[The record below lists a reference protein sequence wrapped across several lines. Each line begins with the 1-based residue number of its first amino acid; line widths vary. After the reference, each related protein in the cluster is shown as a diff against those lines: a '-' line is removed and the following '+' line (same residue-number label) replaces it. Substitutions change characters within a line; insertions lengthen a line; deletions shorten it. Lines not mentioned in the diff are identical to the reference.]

1 MLPICLNVEAFGP
14 YLLPQRVDFT
24 RFADKFLIWGETG
37 AGKTALLDAM
47 TVALY
52 GRASAEE
59 RGDMEALRCQ
69 LAGPERDTV
78 VEFTFSV
85 RGRSFRF
92 WRRLR
97 TVRRRKADSVEK
109 TRLECGAL
117 ELLPDGGER
126 NLLQSDKAREQESAA
141 EAVIGMGYAQFVQV
155 MVLPQGKFERFL
167 TADSSEKEKILKNI
181 FRTDRF
187 NDYQESLNRSFR
199 AFDAQVREQEQ
210 AMEAQLRV
218 YGADSP
224 QALRDQLT
232 ADAQTLAQLRQ
243 EYAARKQVY
252 EQANA
257 RAAQAQQLEE
267 RFARQDA
274 ARAALTALT
283 AREREMAALET
294 AVLRAERARLA
305 APADA
310 EHGRLTR
317 ELALARQEAQRAR
330 DVLRDA
336 AAAREDAAKE
346 LTAAREKQ
354 QEGEALRA
362 ELTAAQQRLP
372 ELAALDAARRAQEE
386 ARRLLEPAE
395 HRVQQLQQAVRQQGD
410 KLEQDRAA
418 LRELEQRGRERLPEA
433 QALCDRYAQSGK
445 AARTL
450 AALQEQECAAL
461 AEQRQAERDRSEVN
475 ERAGRAMQQEAQR
488 QEQYF
493 SNAAHELA
501 KRLEEGK
508 PCPVCG
514 SVHHPNAQCSSA
526 YEGARQNY
534 QQAIRALRQVQK
546 ELTDAAARCEGAAAR
561 LRSVQEQLT
570 AARREAESL
579 IPYDEKAERRAQAA
593 LNDAQRADARA
604 AALQKE
610 LQALEQA
617 LARSRAGL
625 DDAQREFSERQQA
638 LAAARTRVQETLRRA
653 GQCDQSAAQLQQRIA
668 QLRAEL
674 SAREQRLQRAVARD
688 HDADTAL
695 QLGRTA
701 CRRADERAEQLTAQA
716 QAAQAAFA
724 QALADLGFADE
735 AAYRAAALPE
745 ERIADGRARAQ
756 DYRQQL
762 AAARAEGEAAER
774 GVAGAQRPD
783 LAAALAERDRCLAR
797 ANESAMRMGTQEAL
811 VQGKGDL
818 LARVRREGEKLLVQK
833 AARDRMR
840 AFVESFTYA
849 KGVTL
854 SSFVLSAMLGSVAQ
868 QANRLL
874 QRVHGGRYQLAVK
887 KASTRARLDGLELT
901 VRDGQTGQER
911 DVRTLSGGEKF
922 LVSLSLSLGLSAV
935 VRAQAG
941 GVSME
946 AMFIDE
952 GFGTLDPRSIKDAL
966 DVLTCIGSG
975 SRVGII
981 SHVDVL
987 RENILQGIEVVKCE
1001 KGSVLR
1007 LRT

>member
-1 MLPICLNVEAFGP
+1 MLPIRLTLEAFGP
-14 YLLPQRVDFT
+14 YLLPQQVDFT

-69 LAGPERDTV
+69 LAGPEQDTS

-97 TVRRRKADSVEK
+97 PVRRRKADSGEK
-109 TRLECGAL
+109 YRLECGAL
-117 ELLPDGGER
+117 ELLDGGGER
-126 NLLQSDKAREQESAA
+126 NLMQSDKAREQERAA
-141 EAVIGMGYAQFVQV
+141 ETVIGMGYAQFVQV

-187 NDYQESLNRSFR
+187 NDYQESLSRSFR
-199 AFDAQVREQEQ
+199 AFDAQVREREQ
-210 AMEAQLRV
+210 AMEAQLRI
-218 YGADSP
+218 YDADTP
-224 QALRDQLT
+224 QALRDQLA
-232 ADAQTLAQLRQ
+232 ADGQVLDQLRQ
-243 EYAARKQVY
+243 EHAARKQAY
-252 EQANA
+252 EAANA

-274 ARAALTALT
+274 AQSALSALN
-283 AREREMAALET
+283 AREQEMSALEE
-294 AVLRAERARLA
+294 AVTRAERARLA

-310 EHGRLTR
+310 ECARLTR
-317 ELALARQEAQRAR
+317 ELTAAEQEAQRAQKA
-330 DVLRDA
+330 LADA
-336 AAAREDAAKE
+336 EAAREAAAQALAAAQEMQKE
-346 LTAAREKQ
+346 AAE
-354 QEGEALRA
+354 LRA
-362 ELTAAQQRLP
+362 ELTAAEQRLP
-372 ELAALDAARRAQEE
+372 ELVALDAAQRAENE
-386 ARRLLEPAE
+386 AQKLLEPASR
-395 HRVQQLQQAVRQQGD
+395 RVQQLEQALQRQGD
-410 KLEQDRAA
+410 QLEQGRAA
-418 LRELEQRGRERLPEA
+418 LRRLEQQGRDRLPEA
-433 QALCDRYAQSGK
+433 QALCDRYAQSGR
-445 AARTL
+445 AARSIE
-450 AALQEQECAAL
+450 ALWQQEQAA
-461 AEQRQAERDRSEVN
+461 QAELRAAEGVRADVN
-475 ERAGRAMQQEAQR
+475 ARANLAMQQEAQR

-514 SVHHPNAQCSSA
+514 SVHHPNARHSLA
-526 YEGARQNY
+526 YADARQNY

-546 ELTDAAARCEGAAAR
+546 ELTEAAARCEGAAER
-561 LRSVQEQLT
+561 VRSTQEQLA
-570 AARREAESL
+570 AARRDAEGL
-579 IPYDEKAERRAQAA
+579 IPYDAQAEQRVQVE
-593 LNDAQRADARA
+593 LNAARQAADRAN
-604 AALQKE
+604 ALQKE
-610 LQALEQA
+610 LQALEQT
-617 LARSRAGL
+617 LARSRSELSA
-625 DDAQREFSERQQA
+625 AQQELSQRQQA
-638 LAAARTRVQETLRRA
+638 LTTARTRVQETLRRV
-653 GQCDQSAAQLQQRIA
+653 GECSQTAAQLQQRITD
-668 QLRAEL
+668 LRKEL
-674 SAREQRLQRAVARD
+674 DSREQRLQQAVSRD
-688 HDADTAL
+688 HDADTAC
-695 QLGRTA
+695 QLCRTA
-701 CRRADERAEQLTAQA
+701 HTRAASRAQQLAAQREQA
-716 QAAQAAFA
+716 QTAFA
-724 QALADLGFADE
+724 QALAAQGFANE
-735 AAYRAAALPE
+735 AEYRACALPE
-745 ERIADGRARAQ
+745 ERIADSRARAQ

-762 AAARAEGEAAER
+762 AAARAEAEAAAQ
-774 GVAGAQRPD
+774 GVEGAQRPD
-783 LAAALAERDRCLAR
+783 LAAALAERDRCLALS
-797 ANESAMRMGTQEAL
+797 NESAMRMGTQEAL
-811 VQGKGDL
+811 VQGKTDL
-818 LARVRREGEKLLVQK
+818 LARVQREGEKLLVQK
-833 AARDRMR
+833 ATRDRMR

-854 SSFVLSAMLGSVAQ
+854 SSFVLSAMLGSVAA

-874 QRVHGGRYQLAVK
+874 QLVHGGRYQLSVK

-901 VRDGQTGQER
+901 VLDGQTGQER

-1001 KGSVLR
+1001 KGSLVQ